1 MSLICYCCGANM
13 LHVTHVVES
22 ILSVL
27 QNMTVQAALQA
38 ADQML
43 EGLEGSH
50 TVLRIII
57 DNMLYPIT
65 VDILK
70 QVPLLLTLLLT
81 CPQSRQ
87 LVLLLALNLLM
98 TITY

>member
-1 MSLICYCCGANM
+1 M
-13 LHVTHVVES
+13 
-22 ILSVL
+22 LSVM
-27 QNMTVQAALQA
+27 QNMSVQAALQA

-43 EGLEGSH
+43 EGMEGSH

-70 QVPLLLTLLLT
+70 QVH
-81 CPQSRQ
+81 CCCC
-87 LVLLLALNLLM
+87 
-98 TITY
+98 

>member
-1 MSLICYCCGANM
+1 MCR
-13 LHVTHVVES
+13 
-22 ILSVL
+22 L

-43 EGLEGSH
+43 EGMEGSH
-50 TVLRIII
+50 TVLRVII

-70 QVPLLLTLLLT
+70 QVSPASCCYSQFT
-81 CPQSRQ
+81 S
-87 LVLLLALNLLM
+87 
-98 TITY
+98 Y

>member
-1 MSLICYCCGANM
+1 MCR
-13 LHVTHVVES
+13 
-22 ILSVL
+22 L

-43 EGLEGSH
+43 EGMEGSH
-50 TVLRIII
+50 TVLRVII

-70 QVPLLLTLLLT
+70 QV
-81 CPQSRQ
+81 S
-87 LVLLLALNLLM
+87 LASCCYSQF
-98 TITY
+98 TGY

>member
-1 MSLICYCCGANM
+1 MRR
-13 LHVTHVVES
+13 
-22 ILSVL
+22 L

-43 EGLEGSH
+43 EGMEGSH
-50 TVLRIII
+50 TVLRVII

-70 QVPLLLTLLLT
+70 QVSPASWWCSQFT
-81 CPQSRQ
+81 S
-87 LVLLLALNLLM
+87 
-98 TITY
+98 Y